1 VDEQERQSILA
12 KLRETREAFL
22 GAVQGVSEDQARWKP
37 APEIWSILECAEHVA
52 VAERRMLDR
61 LTKETKPLAGGAA
74 RPGREQEILAGGTD
88 RSKKFKAPEGAA
100 PAGRFAILAEA
111 LAAFDASRSETIA
124 YIEGCGDDL
133 RSRET
138 MHPLFGSITAREC
151 LALLTIHSARHA
163 LQVREIREYPQFP
176 R

>member
-12 KLRETREAFL
+12 KLRETRKAFL
-22 GAVQGVSEDQARWKP
+22 DEVHGVSEDQARWKP
-37 APEIWSILECAEHVA
+37 APERWSILECAEHVA

-61 LTKETKPLAGGAA
+61 LTKEARPLARAVA
-74 RPGREQEILAGGTD
+74 RPGREDEILAGGTD
-88 RSKKFKAPEGAA
+88 RTKKFKAPEGAA
-100 PAGRFAILAEA
+100 PAGRFATLAEA
-111 LAAFDASRSETIA
+111 VRAFDANRSETIA
-124 YIEGCGDDL
+124 YIEGCREEL

-138 MHPLFGSITAREC
+138 VHPLFGSITAQEC

-163 LQVREIREYPQFP
+163 LQVREVRHYPQFP